1 MFSAIW
7 QIWIEMAPWLLLGT
21 LAASLVHVLLPTG
34 FVSRH
39 LSGRLGVLKAVLV
52 GIPLPLC
59 SCAVIPA
66 GLGLKKSGA
75 SDGAAVG
82 FLISTPQTGIDSIL
96 VSGSLLGWPFAF
108 LKVGVALVTGW
119 AGGIAVGTKE
129 KSATPLAPTPLIVIE
144 PTPNQK
150 PLAQPNR
157 WTAFHQHFFML
168 IQSLWGWL
176 VIGVLISAAISHW
189 VPEDT
194 ISSLPGFTGWPSLL
208 LVLLIAIPMYVCAT
222 ASVPIAAA
230 LVGSGLPAGAAL
242 VFLMAGP
249 ATNLATIGAVYKT
262 LGQRS
267 LIVYLTSIIVGSVS
281 AGAIFNQVIPTAVVS
296 GHTHL
301 MAPTWWEI
309 ATAIALCGLVIWFAF
324 IDVKSVWERFRPAS
338 EAPGRRFA
346 IEGMTCNGCAAKLRS
361 SLLADPAINE
371 ASVSFATASAT
382 IMGEATDEQVR
393 QVTTQAG
400 FSVLTTS
407 PNSQM

>member
-7 QIWIEMAPWLLLGT
+7 QIWIEMAPWLLLGA
-21 LAASLVHVLLPTG
+21 LAASLVHVFLPTG

-82 FLISTPQTGIDSIL
+82 FLISTPQTGIDSVL
-96 VSGSLLGWPFAF
+96 VSGSLLGWPFAI
-108 LKVGVALVTGW
+108 LKVIVALLTGW
-119 AGGIAVGTKE
+119 VGGLVVGTTE
-129 KSATPLAPTPLIVIE
+129 KSGTLLNVVQPEPKSIMAPHR
-144 PTPNQK
+144 
-150 PLAQPNR
+150 NR

-194 ISSLPGFTGWPSLL
+194 IASLPGFTGWPSLL
-208 LVLLIAIPMYVCAT
+208 LVLLIAIPLYVCAT

-262 LGQRS
+262 LGRRP
-267 LIVYLTSIIVGSVS
+267 LTIYLTSIIVGSIL
-281 AGAIFNQVIPTAVVS
+281 AGALFNQVIPTAVVS
-296 GHTHL
+296 SHMHSH
-301 MAPTWWEI
+301 APTWWETS
-309 ATAIALCGLVIWFAF
+309 TAIVLCGMVIWFAF
-324 IDVKSVWERFRPAS
+324 IDVKSFWERFQPAA
-338 EAPGRRFA
+338 ETPGRRFA
-346 IEGMTCNGCAAKLRS
+346 IEGMTCNGCAAKLKS
-361 SLLADPAINE
+361 SLLSDSQIIE
-371 ASVSFATASAT
+371 ARVSFATASAT
-382 IMGEATDEQVR
+382 IEGEATDDRIKQL
-393 QVTTQAG
+393 TTQAG
-400 FSVLTTS
+400 FSVAKTS
-407 PNSQM
+407 SISPT

>member
-7 QIWIEMAPWLLLGT
+7 QIWIQIAPWLLLGA
-21 LAASLVHVLLPTG
+21 LAASLIHVFLPSN

-39 LSGRLGVLKAVLV
+39 LSGRLGVLKAVLI

-96 VSGSLLGWPFAF
+96 VSGSLLGWPFAI

-119 AGGIAVGTKE
+119 VGGVVVGPTD
-129 KSATPLAPTPLIVIE
+129 TPPPLLNVVQPELKQVTPVR
-144 PTPNQK
+144 PK
-150 PLAQPNR
+150 H

-189 VPEDT
+189 VPDDT

-208 LVLLIAIPMYVCAT
+208 LVLLIAIPLYVCAT

-262 LGQRS
+262 LGRRS

-281 AGAIFNQVIPTAVVS
+281 AGAIFNEAIPTVVTS
-296 GHTHL
+296 THVHSY
-301 MAPTWWEI
+301 APTWWE
-309 ATAIALCGLVIWFAF
+309 TAAAIVLCGLVIWFAF
-324 IDVKSVWERFRPAS
+324 IDVKSIWERFQPAS
-338 EAPGRRFA
+338 ETPGRNFF
-346 IEGMTCNGCAAKLRS
+346 IEGMTCNGCAAKLKS
-361 SLLADPAINE
+361 LLLADPQINE
-371 ASVSFATASAT
+371 ARVSFATASAT
-382 IMGEATDEQVR
+382 IVGEATDDHVR
-393 QVTTQAG
+393 QITTQAG
-400 FSVLTTS
+400 FSVSTTS
-407 PNSQM
+407 TKPQT